1 MFSRLIIFHGER
13 GRPSFATSDSTHN
26 ISPRSLVGV
35 RASAASLWAPLRC
48 EPLAVD
54 NVRAHPSPHKDEC
67 GLARTTCLPHWR
79 SSFLEQ
85 HLRCYL
91 DWHILWSCVR
101 SSSSSTAGLRLTPC
115 YSLFG
120 LSIHQAYR
128 YYRLDF
134 GNGDSVGMKLYVR
147 HRNLSHDTPVL
158 IVWTVSF

>member
-1 MFSRLIIFHGER
+1 MFGRRRLLCG
-13 GRPSFATSDSTHN
+13 
-26 ISPRSLVGV
+26 
-35 RASAASLWAPLRC
+35 APLRC

-54 NVRAHPSPHKDEC
+54 NVRAHPSPLKDEY

-79 SSFLEQ
+79 SPFLEQ
-85 HLRCYL
+85 HLRCYF
-91 DWHILWSCVR
+91 DWYILWPCVR
-101 SSSSSTAGLRLTPC
+101 TSSPSAVGLELISC

-147 HRNLSHDTPVL
+147 DRTLGPKTPLL
-158 IVWTVSF
+158 IASLRLLRWRLFCTFSRQRSGPSL